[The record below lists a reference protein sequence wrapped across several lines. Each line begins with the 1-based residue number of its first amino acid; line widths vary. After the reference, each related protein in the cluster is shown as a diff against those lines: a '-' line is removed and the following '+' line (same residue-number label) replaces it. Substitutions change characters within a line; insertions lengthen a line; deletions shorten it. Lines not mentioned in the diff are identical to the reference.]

1 MAYRYD
7 QDLEFLREKELSSQ
21 DLNDL
26 VEVLTGE
33 EGDRRLT
40 EMLTQN
46 DLYKRFYP
54 NHKEYLD
61 LVLEE
66 LQCFGG
72 NTIINI
78 LRGGG
83 VLYKEI
89 LCDVCDKLKVNYD
102 KKSPT
107 ELIEQ
112 NMFMKLAV
120 DVFSKMDKDEVKKV
134 AESMNVKDL
143 PIGPELVAYAQLA
156 FRAGGF
162 KSYQMTLIVANYI
175 WKVLFGHGL
184 RLTTNAS
191 LTRILSILAGPIGL
205 TITALW
211 TVWDIAGA
219 AYRVT
224 VPAVIQVAFL
234 RQTYKEIK
242 SGSIKRDNTN
252 N

>member
-1 MAYRYD
+1 
-7 QDLEFLREKELSSQ
+7 
-21 DLNDL
+21 
-26 VEVLTGE
+26 
-33 EGDRRLT
+33 
-40 EMLTQN
+40 
-46 DLYKRFYP
+46 
-54 NHKEYLD
+54 
-61 LVLEE
+61 
-66 LQCFGG
+66 
-72 NTIINI
+72 
-78 LRGGG
+78 
-83 VLYKEI
+83 
-89 LCDVCDKLKVNYD
+89 
-102 KKSPT
+102 
-107 ELIEQ
+107 
-112 NMFMKLAV
+112 
-120 DVFSKMDKDEVKKV
+120 
-134 AESMNVKDL
+134 MNVKDL

>member
-1 MAYRYD
+1 
-7 QDLEFLREKELSSQ
+7 
-21 DLNDL
+21 
-26 VEVLTGE
+26 
-33 EGDRRLT
+33 
-40 EMLTQN
+40 
-46 DLYKRFYP
+46 
-54 NHKEYLD
+54 
-61 LVLEE
+61 
-66 LQCFGG
+66 
-72 NTIINI
+72 
-78 LRGGG
+78 
-83 VLYKEI
+83 
-89 LCDVCDKLKVNYD
+89 
-102 KKSPT
+102 
-107 ELIEQ
+107 
-112 NMFMKLAV
+112 
-120 DVFSKMDKDEVKKV
+120 
-134 AESMNVKDL
+134 
-143 PIGPELVAYAQLA
+143 
-156 FRAGGF
+156 
-162 KSYQMTLIVANYI
+162 MTLIVANYI